1 MSVHAPS
8 PKLTYQDLLRMPEDG
23 LRHELIDGE
32 HYVSPSPSWRH
43 QTAVA
48 NLVWILSTFV
58 RERRLGWLRFA
69 PLDVFFSD
77 FDVVEPDVLFV
88 SRARSDGIRERCF
101 EGAPDL
107 VVEVL
112 SPSTRRVDLEVKRR
126 LYEGR
131 GVPEY
136 WLVDPVAE
144 TVEVDRAAGGRFE
157 RQPALTAAAGD
168 RLRSPLFPG
177 LEIPLSGIFEDSDPP

>member
-1 MSVHAPS
+1 MAIHAPS
-8 PKLTYQDLLRMPEDG
+8 PKLTYRDLRRMPDDR

-32 HYVSPSPSWRH
+32 HYVTPSPSWQH
-43 QTAVA
+43 QTAVS
-48 NLVWILSTFV
+48 NLMLILGTFV
-58 RERRLGWLRFA
+58 RERRLGWVRVA
-69 PLDVFFSD
+69 PLDVLFSQ

-88 SRARSDGIRERCF
+88 SRARAEQIRKLYLA
-101 EGAPDL
+101 GAPDL

-126 LYEGR
+126 LYESR

-144 TVEVDRAAGGRFE
+144 TVEIDRAAGGRFE
-157 RQPALTAAAGD
+157 RQPTLSAGAGD
-168 RLRSPLFPG
+168 RLESPLFPG
-177 LEIPLSGIFEDSDPP
+177 LQIPLSEIFE